1 MPSGGGIN
9 FQNKVI
15 QKKQGM
21 MNRSKEKI
29 QESDLSKD
37 LYTVIQGGLVSN
49 QKLENNF
56 GINDIQ
62 QNYDVRRTSF
72 TS

>member
-1 MPSGGGIN
+1 
-9 FQNKVI
+9 
-15 QKKQGM
+15 M
-21 MNRSKEKI
+21 MNKSKEKI